1 MCFNPGKSLVVLV
14 YVISVRE
21 SVNVVKSENSSARTH
36 TQVWNWNCLIGKA
49 RKKQSMNLSKL
60 EKNKNP
66 NKMIPWKSLYKFC

>member
-14 YVISVRE
+14 SVTSVRE
-21 SVNVVKSENSSARTH
+21 SFNVVKSENSSTH

-60 EKNKNP
+60 EKNKNLKQKDP
-66 NKMIPWKSLYKFC
+66 MEISLQILLI